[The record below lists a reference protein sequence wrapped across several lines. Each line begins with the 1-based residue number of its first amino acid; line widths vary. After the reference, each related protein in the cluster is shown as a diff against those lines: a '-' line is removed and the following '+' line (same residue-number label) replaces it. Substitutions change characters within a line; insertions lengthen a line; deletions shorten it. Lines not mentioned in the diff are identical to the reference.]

1 MQKKGLGFA
10 TFLKRSPV
18 AAAPSS
24 PHGGAGWYRVRMTK
38 EPAASESAPL
48 SLTASDGTGLRIVS
62 FSARGVVE
70 EPLAFTELLLT
81 FDNPED
87 RVLEG
92 HFDITLPPGAT
103 ISRFAMRQPSGWQEG
118 EVVELQAARRA
129 YEDFLHRRQDPALL
143 EKQPGN
149 HFRARVFPI
158 PPVGRKELLVSYSQ
172 ERPSAAEPYR
182 IHLRGLPQL
191 ENLDIRVIVSA
202 CEAAPQEAAPTGTL
216 VGTAL
221 TQRTVK
227 LSRSAVTP
235 DADFEVAVPRAA
247 GGQVGLRHENLVVA
261 RVLPAAQTQPDAL
274 SDLLILLDTSCSR
287 SLGFL
292 AQVDQLAA
300 LLAALGEQSPELP
313 LRLCCFDQEVVE
325 VFRGP
330 LKSLTAEPLQR
341 VRQRGALGASDL
353 GRALAAAADPAAPR
367 HTRILLISDGI
378 VTAGA
383 TQGHELRAAAQR
395 LGAAGIERLDALVC
409 GGIRDEALLREL
421 AASGLPRTGVVIQGT
436 LPPADILR
444 RLMTASLSGVR
455 VSVPG
460 SQWVWPTQLDGLQS
474 GDEALIYADLP
485 AERPFS
491 VELGGVPAAA
501 VALGTAERPLLERAW
516 VNARI
521 RKLLHQRDTL
531 GQDDPD
537 LRDALR
543 RQIIELSTRYRVL
556 SDFTALLV
564 LETEADYARFGID
577 RRALSD
583 ILTVGPT
590 GIELLHRK
598 TAAVA
603 PPVARPE
610 PVVPKPALPAKS
622 RRSDSTDPG
631 ANEMLFSLRAL
642 EVDAESGQGESFADE
657 EVARSEPPDRA
668 SAPGP
673 GRPAVGESLQAAPM
687 PRSPAPVPGLAEP
700 VAAAAPPTEAAPSLW
715 NRVSQRLRGGGREP
729 GESPPRP
736 APPAS
741 SAPPPSASRNASAPR
756 PQETATSV
764 RAQSPAAQAEPAAAA
779 LPYQGPLLEV
789 MRLLRDKN
797 PQQALAAAQRF
808 WQEHPGDVLALIA
821 LGEALEALGQLAEAA
836 RVYGSIVD
844 LFPGR
849 ADLRRFAGERLDR
862 LGAAGLQLAVD
873 TYRKAREQ
881 RPDHPASHR
890 LLGFALLRA
899 DAPAEA
905 FTVLAEGA
913 GRTYPPERFPGIP
926 RILQEDVGLI
936 AAAWLRRAPEREAE
950 IRTRVR
956 AAGASLPTEPSL
968 RFVLNWETD
977 ANDVDF
983 HIHDGQGGH
992 AYYRSRT
999 LASGGELYADVT
1011 TGYGPECFTIPGTPK
1026 AYPYRLQAHYY
1037 SRGPMGYGMG
1047 KLEILQH
1054 DGRGTL
1060 RFAQRPFVIME
1071 DRAFVDL
1078 GEVAAPLV
1086 D

>member
-1 MQKKGLGFA
+1 MQKEGLGFA
-10 TFLKRSPV
+10 NSLKRSSL
-18 AAAPSS
+18 AAAPAS
-24 PHGGAGWYRVRMTK
+24 PRAGAGWYRVRMTK
-38 EPAASESAPL
+38 EPAAFIGAPL

-172 ERPSAAEPYR
+172 ERASAAEPYR

-191 ENLDIRVIVSA
+191 ENLDIRVIVST
-202 CEAAPQEAAPTGTL
+202 CEAAPQEAAPAGML

-235 DADFEVAVPRAA
+235 DADFEVAVPATS

-261 RVLPAAQTQPDAL
+261 RVKPAAEPRPDAL
-274 SDLLILLDTSCSR
+274 SDLLVLLDTSCSR
-287 SLGFL
+287 SLGFS
-292 AQVDQLAA
+292 AQLDQLAA
-300 LLAALGEQSPELP
+300 LLSTVGEQNPDLP
-313 LRLCCFDQEVVE
+313 LRLCCFDQEFVE
-325 VFRGP
+325 IFRGP
-330 LKSLTAEPLQR
+330 VKSLTAEPWQR
-341 VRQRGALGASDL
+341 VRERGALGASDL

-367 HTRILLISDGI
+367 HTRVLLISDGI
-378 VTAGA
+378 ITAGA
-383 TQGHELRAAAQR
+383 AEGHELRAAAQR
-395 LGAAGIERLDALVC
+395 LGAAGVERLDALVC
-409 GGIRDEALLREL
+409 GGIRDEALLRQL
-421 AASGLPRTGVVIQGT
+421 TACGLKRTGVVIPDT
-436 LPPADILR
+436 LPPAELLR
-444 RLMTASLSGVR
+444 RLTTTSLSGVR

-485 AERPFS
+485 AERPFA
-491 VELGGVPAAA
+491 VELDGVPGAA

-583 ILTVGPT
+583 ILTVGPA

-598 TAAVA
+598 GTAA
-603 PPVARPE
+603 PPQVVRPE

-622 RRSDSTDPG
+622 RRDNSSRTG
-631 ANEMLFSLRAL
+631 ENEMIFSLRTM
-642 EVDAESGQGESFADE
+642 VPDAADDEGAAFADE
-657 EVARSEPPDRA
+657 EAV
-668 SAPGP
+668 
-673 GRPAVGESLQAAPM
+673 PAESLARESAATPRGPEAVESLRAAPM
-687 PRSPAPVPGLAEP
+687 PRSPEP
-700 VAAAAPPTEAAPSLW
+700 VAAAAPLTEAAPSLW
-715 NRVSQRLRGGGREP
+715 NRVSQRLRGGVREQTESSYRSAP
-729 GESPPRP
+729 PAPSSPPPAASRP
-736 APPAS
+736 APA
-741 SAPPPSASRNASAPR
+741 RR
-756 PQETATSV
+756 LQETGPGLP
-764 RAQSPAAQAEPAAAA
+764 AQSPAAQLVPAEAA

-789 MRLLRDKN
+789 MRLLRDKS
-797 PQQALAAAQRF
+797 PKQALAAAQRF

-862 LGAAGLQLAVD
+862 LGLAGLQLAVD

-899 DAPAEA
+899 DNPAEA

-992 AYYRSRT
+992 AYYRSRS
-999 LASGGELYADVT
+999 LPSGGELYADVT

-1047 KLEILQH
+1047 KLEIVQH

-1078 GEVAAPLV
+1078 GEVAAPIV